1 MRSPSTIELTADAVR
16 RALASYPPFRHAATE
31 TAVRTS
37 ADRIELYGFVRSEA
51 VANSA
56 LALARTTAGPIAVTS
71 KLIVDNILEIEAAQ
85 RLATDTR
92 TAAYPVRVSAYL
104 GRVTIVG
111 VLPAAVRKTVL
122 DIVQSIPGVRAV
134 EEEEMSLTPV
144 EQPVASL
151 FSALT
156 SPA

>member
-1 MRSPSTIELTADAVR
+1 MRSPSTIELAADAVR
-16 RALASYPPFRHAATE
+16 PAPASYPPFRHAATE

-71 KLIVDNILEIEAAQ
+71 KLIVDNILEMEAAQ

>member
-1 MRSPSTIELTADAVR
+1 MRSPSTIELAADAVR

-71 KLIVDNILEIEAAQ
+71 KLIVDNILEMEAAQ